1 MPGQPDL
8 PLRPMTLGE
17 LLDAAIS
24 LLRARALPLLGV
36 AALLA
41 LLEQVLLAPLRSA
54 AYLTPPYYLPAS
66 GHVAA
71 WWNVTTVGFAV
82 EAFILTLLG
91 ALAAAAAV
99 PALLGRVVRHRELWS
114 RTRPVA
120 TVCTAALLGVAG
132 GVGFFLG
139 AVPWLILFGLF
150 GLAASALVIDRS
162 GNPFTALGRSAR
174 LAARDGLRGCWVM
187 LAAYVTWFAIRFA
200 LGTGWV
206 ALLSLLSGGDDDPY
220 GIAWITPAAWT
231 IANTVAYSALA
242 CVAAVVSLEARIRTE
257 GLDIAIE
264 RARARG
270 EDDSAPLVYTR

>member
-1 MPGQPDL
+1 MPAQPDL

-24 LLRARALPLLGV
+24 LLRARAVPLLG
-36 AALLA
+36 AAAVLA
-41 LLEQVLLAPLRSA
+41 LLEQVLLVTLRTA
-54 AYLTPPYYLPAS
+54 AFATPPYYGPAR
-66 GHVAA
+66 GHFAA
-71 WWNVTTVGFAV
+71 WWGATAAGFAT

-91 ALAAAAAV
+91 ALAAAAAG
-99 PALLGRVVRHRELWS
+99 PALIGRAVRHRELWV

-120 TVCTAALLGVAG
+120 TVCAAVLLGAAG

-150 GLAASALVIDRS
+150 GFAAAVLVIDRS
-162 GNPFTALGRSAR
+162 ANPFTALGRSAG
-174 LAARDGLRGCWVM
+174 LATRGGIRGLWTL

-200 LGTGWV
+200 LGSGWV
-206 ALLSLLSGGDDDPY
+206 SIFSLLSGGDP
-220 GIAWITPAAWT
+220 GWLTWITPAAWT

-242 CVAAVVSLEARIRTE
+242 CVAAVVSLETRIRTE
-257 GLDIAIE
+257 GLDIAIG